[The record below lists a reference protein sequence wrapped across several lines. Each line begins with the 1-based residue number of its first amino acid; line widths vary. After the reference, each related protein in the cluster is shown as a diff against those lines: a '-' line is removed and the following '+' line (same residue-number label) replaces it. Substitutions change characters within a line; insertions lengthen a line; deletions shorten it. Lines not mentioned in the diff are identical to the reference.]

1 MYKKFLK
8 KKIRVHKD
16 ENRFEKIFIKNMHIK
31 YEIFMKNQNIFMDN
45 RHFVQTDVMASM
57 V

>member
-31 YEIFMKNQNIFMDN
+31 YEIFMKKQGIFICN
-45 RHFVQTDVMASM
+45 WQYAQLGVMTETN
-57 V
+57 

>member
-31 YEIFMKNQNIFMDN
+31 YEIFMKKQGIFICN
-45 RHFVQTDVMASM
+45 WQYAQ
-57 V
+57 